1 MERTPFVILEVVI
14 NISEV
19 SDCSSHSKAF
29 QKHSAD
35 REEDSSADEILFAR
49 KFKTPM
55 ETDTSLPCLPY

>member
-1 MERTPFVILEVVI
+1 MPFVISEVVI

-19 SDCSSHSKAF
+19 SDCSSRSKAF
-29 QKHSAD
+29 QKRSAD

-49 KFKTPM
+49 KSKTPM